1 MLFSICL
8 CNWILSNLFEINK
21 YKLAFEYKKNDD
33 KQENPHRQHL
43 KQKNRNF
50 LIVTTLD
57 FWKRYFRDHNCIGNY
72 FYLLKSTKSTKTTS
86 QKCWRNIIWADF
98 FGHPYWS
105 NGIKTCL
112 GSPVTE
118 KTLDRN
124 FNEVTEIF
132 VNILI
137 DLEQSK
143 SFSDDEVMESVS
155 NLDIQFDKQLKNKVR
170 NIDLSNQQKFEQI
183 PEIRNFVTEVSCL
196 KGYFCYKS
204 VFNLS
209 KKVLTEISVI

>member
-1 MLFSICL
+1 M
-8 CNWILSNLFEINK
+8 
-21 YKLAFEYKKNDD
+21 
-33 KQENPHRQHL
+33 
-43 KQKNRNF
+43 
-50 LIVTTLD
+50 
-57 FWKRYFRDHNCIGNY
+57 
-72 FYLLKSTKSTKTTS
+72 
-86 QKCWRNIIWADF
+86 
-98 FGHPYWS
+98 
-105 NGIKTCL
+105 
-112 GSPVTE
+112 
-118 KTLDRN
+118 
-124 FNEVTEIF
+124 
-132 VNILI
+132 NILI

>member
-1 MLFSICL
+1 M
-8 CNWILSNLFEINK
+8 
-21 YKLAFEYKKNDD
+21 
-33 KQENPHRQHL
+33 
-43 KQKNRNF
+43 
-50 LIVTTLD
+50 
-57 FWKRYFRDHNCIGNY
+57 
-72 FYLLKSTKSTKTTS
+72 
-86 QKCWRNIIWADF
+86 
-98 FGHPYWS
+98 
-105 NGIKTCL
+105 
-112 GSPVTE
+112 TE

-209 KKVLTEISVI
+209 KKVLTEISVT